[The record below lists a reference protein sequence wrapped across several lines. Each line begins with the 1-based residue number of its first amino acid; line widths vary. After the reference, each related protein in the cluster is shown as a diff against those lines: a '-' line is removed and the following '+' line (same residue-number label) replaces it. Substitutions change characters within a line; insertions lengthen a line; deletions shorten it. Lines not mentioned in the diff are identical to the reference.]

1 MKPLRRLALLCYF
14 FAVSLG
20 LLAQHTFLERYNIS
34 TLNMTDGLPSNNVN
48 TIFTDSEGFVWLS
61 TYGGGIVRY
70 NGYGFSSFYTRPQG
84 LQWRSHSSRK
94 VCEDQF
100 HRLWVVF
107 DEYTQIIDMR
117 TMTVAMPDSK
127 DKRLEEI
134 LSQRGVNV
142 MLDKVGRL
150 WLVTMSH
157 IHCFSFHENG
167 SVKNIV
173 SYPYTGNTPSVTIA
187 DLDGNGNVWAC
198 IDGGIFRM
206 AAEGEKIVK
215 SEISPLLSHLNG
227 LFVTSLL
234 RQDDKV
240 WIATNHGLRLYSPH
254 AAQLMAYGHSQDVS
268 SLSHDFVSCMAM
280 TPDKTLLVG
289 TLGGVDLLMPDGQH
303 FEHWNTSTSPLP
315 LGSNF
320 VSCIHQNDGCLWIG
334 TETAG
339 AVCLS
344 PRMLAMR
351 NFEHTADPKSIS
363 PNAVNAML
371 VQEDGTLWVGTVE
384 GGLNRMDADGTFTH
398 FTTHNSQLSHNSVS
412 ALVTDGN
419 RLWIGTWGGGV
430 NYMDLQTH
438 VVGRL
443 SVDERHALMLNFV
456 GAMAYDD
463 VNNGLWI
470 GSNEGIFFYDFG
482 KQVLEEPFEGCHLAR
497 GCIGALIDHDRQ
509 LWIGCLEGTYVI
521 DVGKGRDSKGKFAF
535 QHLRDKLDSP
545 ESGIIDKITCFY
557 QSKDGTLWM
566 GSNGYGLYKRKTST
580 DGKDFFVAY
589 TTNDGLANNSVK
601 GIVEDENGKLWI
613 ATGNGLS
620 VLNPETGA
628 FTTLREENGLLCQ
641 QFYWNGATKGN
652 DGTLWFGSQEG
663 LTSVAPGN
671 LIANRPHR
679 LHLTHLTIDNQD
691 AVAGDGHIDEDISY
705 AKTIRLHESNRS
717 LVIDF
722 STLNYGNETQGVYSY
737 RMRGLETE
745 WTQLEP
751 GQHSV
756 RYTSLPS
763 GDYVF
768 EVRYASALSK
778 AADTSVSV
786 EVKVTP
792 YFYKSWWFIS
802 LVLLALLAAA
812 VALYNRRVRQ
822 LRRQEEEKLMRPIE
836 DALRE
841 SEDPIALQKRIQ
853 SIIDNRKRMA
863 ESVSKT
869 AVADDQQAAE
879 SVKPFMERIVE
890 LMEQNYMNSEY
901 GVTELS
907 EQMGLNRTLLSK
919 KLNEDTGMSPGQFMR
934 HYRLDMARKMLERN
948 AANRNIAE
956 IAFSVGFNDPKY
968 FTRCFTKEFGT
979 NPSSWGK

>member
-1 MKPLRRLALLCYF
+1 
-14 FAVSLG
+14 
-20 LLAQHTFLERYNIS
+20 
-34 TLNMTDGLPSNNVN
+34 
-48 TIFTDSEGFVWLS
+48 
-61 TYGGGIVRY
+61 
-70 NGYGFSSFYTRPQG
+70 
-84 LQWRSHSSRK
+84 
-94 VCEDQF
+94 
-100 HRLWVVF
+100 
-107 DEYTQIIDMR
+107 
-117 TMTVAMPDSK
+117 
-127 DKRLEEI
+127 
-134 LSQRGVNV
+134 
-142 MLDKVGRL
+142 
-150 WLVTMSH
+150 
-157 IHCFSFHENG
+157 
-167 SVKNIV
+167 
-173 SYPYTGNTPSVTIA
+173 
-187 DLDGNGNVWAC
+187 
-198 IDGGIFRM
+198 
-206 AAEGEKIVK
+206 
-215 SEISPLLSHLNG
+215 
-227 LFVTSLL
+227 
-234 RQDDKV
+234 
-240 WIATNHGLRLYSPH
+240 
-254 AAQLMAYGHSQDVS
+254 
-268 SLSHDFVSCMAM
+268 
-280 TPDKTLLVG
+280 
-289 TLGGVDLLMPDGQH
+289 
-303 FEHWNTSTSPLP
+303 
-315 LGSNF
+315 
-320 VSCIHQNDGCLWIG
+320 
-334 TETAG
+334 
-339 AVCLS
+339 
-344 PRMLAMR
+344 
-351 NFEHTADPKSIS
+351 
-363 PNAVNAML
+363 
-371 VQEDGTLWVGTVE
+371 
-384 GGLNRMDADGTFTH
+384 
-398 FTTHNSQLSHNSVS
+398 
-412 ALVTDGN
+412 
-419 RLWIGTWGGGV
+419 
-430 NYMDLQTH
+430 
-438 VVGRL
+438 
-443 SVDERHALMLNFV
+443 
-456 GAMAYDD
+456 
-463 VNNGLWI
+463 
-470 GSNEGIFFYDFG
+470 
-482 KQVLEEPFEGCHLAR
+482 
-497 GCIGALIDHDRQ
+497 
-509 LWIGCLEGTYVI
+509 
-521 DVGKGRDSKGKFAF
+521 
-535 QHLRDKLDSP
+535 
-545 ESGIIDKITCFY
+545 
-557 QSKDGTLWM
+557 
-566 GSNGYGLYKRKTST
+566 
-580 DGKDFFVAY
+580 
-589 TTNDGLANNSVK
+589 
-601 GIVEDENGKLWI
+601 
-613 ATGNGLS
+613 
-620 VLNPETGA
+620 
-628 FTTLREENGLLCQ
+628 
-641 QFYWNGATKGN
+641 
-652 DGTLWFGSQEG
+652 LWFGSQEG

-919 KLNEDTGMSPGQFMR
+919 KLNEETGMSPGQFMR